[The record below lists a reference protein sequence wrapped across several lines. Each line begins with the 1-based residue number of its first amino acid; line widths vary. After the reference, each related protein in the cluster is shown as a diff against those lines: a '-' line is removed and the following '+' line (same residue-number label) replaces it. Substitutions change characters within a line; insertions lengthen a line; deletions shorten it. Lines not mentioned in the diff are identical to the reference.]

1 MIYFELTYQTTCRQF
16 RWLFSIVYKDDNIL
30 ETPLG
35 SPLPPLNKQHAIA
48 SYEEHNRRVR
58 ELIPADRLLEYNV
71 KQGWTPLCDFL
82 EIDTC
87 PQTPFPKT
95 NSALS
100 LKVQVSSSML
110 FPLGLSL
117 FIIFSLFSIIFKK
130 VTGDKVLPWIEKEWL
145 MRHRTWCLPLKQPRM
160 KRK

>member
-1 MIYFELTYQTTCRQF
+1 MIHFDLTLCRF
-16 RWLFSIVYKDDNIL
+16 RWLFSIVYKDVRIL

-35 SPLPPLNKQHAIA
+35 SPLPPISKEHAIA

-71 KQGWTPLCDFL
+71 KQGWAPLCQFL

-100 LKVQVSSSML
+100 LRVQVSSSML
-110 FPLGLSL
+110 VPLGIIL
-117 FIIFSLFSIIFKK
+117 FIMFSLFSFIFKK
-130 VTGDKVLPWIEKEWL
+130 ATGEKVLPWIERKWL
-145 MRHRTWCLPLKQPRM
+145 WKRKSWSLPLKVPRK
-160 KRK
+160 KRKL